1 MLLCLASLLTTLKE
15 NFGAPIDCIVDKDL
29 PKSVFEVEKVFLFRN
44 FSLPYAWHF
53 RPTAGSMAPSHY
65 PPRYTCYHQAKT
77 FVGNICQKSVNICVP
92 IFFLSAHGQAGER
105 FCASWSRTISQVEQ
119 GLIYLLE
126 YLMKL
131 TLFLSIIFQLT

>member
-65 PPRYTCYHQAKT
+65 PPRYACCHQAKI
-77 FVGNICQKSVNICVP
+77 FVGNICQISVNSCVS
-92 IFFLSAHGQAGER
+92 IFSHFSSRESRGEILRILELDHIPGCKRIKLLSWNIW
-105 FCASWSRTISQVEQ
+105 CNKTILRS
-119 GLIYLLE
+119 
-126 YLMKL
+126 
-131 TLFLSIIFQLT
+131 FFH